1 MVLVIAFATLTK
13 TYLFCYK
20 PGSLAKAG
28 ESGRGLIRD
37 PHCLL
42 TLRRSHISL
51 GSKVSA
57 ANIVTMTTP
66 LSHKTNFH
74 N

>member
-1 MVLVIAFATLTK
+1 MVLFIGFAILTK

-28 ESGRGLIRD
+28 EGGRGLIRD

-42 TLRRSHISL
+42 TLRRSVPHQPRVE
-51 GSKVSA
+51 GFRGEHRHDDDA
-57 ANIVTMTTP
+57 A
-66 LSHKTNFH
+66 FA
-74 N
+74 